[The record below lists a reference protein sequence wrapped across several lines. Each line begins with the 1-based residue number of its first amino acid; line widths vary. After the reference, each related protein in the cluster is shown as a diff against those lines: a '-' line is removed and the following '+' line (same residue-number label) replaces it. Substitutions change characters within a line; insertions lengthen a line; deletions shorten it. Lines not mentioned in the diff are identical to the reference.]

1 MMIVII
7 APGNTILKLTLNLSL
22 IFVFCVLTAAIVVS
36 EIIDRLSPN
45 IAPPTTVA
53 MANAAGTSVACA
65 NPKPTGAIAATV
77 PTEVPI
83 EIDTNIQIINS
94 PTIIRF

>member
-7 APGNTILKLTLNLSL
+7 APGSTILKLTLNLSL

-65 NPKPTGAIAATV
+65 TKTYWC
-77 PTEVPI
+77 
-83 EIDTNIQIINS
+83 NS
-94 PTIIRF
+94 CNCANRSPH

>member
-1 MMIVII
+1 
-7 APGNTILKLTLNLSL
+7 
-22 IFVFCVLTAAIVVS
+22 
-36 EIIDRLSPN
+36 
-45 IAPPTTVA
+45 

-94 PTIIRF
+94 QQLLDFEE